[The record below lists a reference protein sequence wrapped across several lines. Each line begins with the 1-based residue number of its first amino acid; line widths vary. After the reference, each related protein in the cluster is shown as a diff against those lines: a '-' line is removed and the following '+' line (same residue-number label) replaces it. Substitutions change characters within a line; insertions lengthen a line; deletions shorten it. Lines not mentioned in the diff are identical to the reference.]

1 MELVDNRKMFYDEEE
16 DDDEQYWSNSPIHW
30 IAQVDA
36 WYDPYHKKVVFP
48 PGLCSAPLFT
58 PLYSDHA
65 RYGMMGFIIAHELTH
80 VVDEF
85 VPQSE
90 KAITTRTF
98 LEFDKMAPQRISEN
112 IADRIAISVVTQIMQ
127 EDYPAADASSVEV
140 CKMLLA
146 FGQLWCTNEGNEDDR
161 QDYTLSND
169 VHSSFR
175 NRLKA
180 PLALLF
186 KDNPSLRK
194 DCFCI
199 KK

>member
-1 MELVDNRKMFYDEEE
+1 
-16 DDDEQYWSNSPIHW
+16 
-30 IAQVDA
+30 
-36 WYDPYHKKVVFP
+36 
-48 PGLCSAPLFT
+48 
-58 PLYSDHA
+58 
-65 RYGMMGFIIAHELTH
+65 
-80 VVDEF
+80 